1 MAGRPDPVSGPD
13 QSAAPRLGGERQLRA
28 LEAWLNEQVVIETQ
42 LVTLPRSRRRYT
54 MRRPDAPSR
63 ERLFAEAR
71 ADPDKQMPHWTNIW
85 PSGVALADVVLERAT
100 DVAGRRVLE
109 LGCGLGVTATAV
121 LASGGT
127 LVVSDYS
134 TLSLRHCRY
143 NALLNVG
150 RSPRLLRFNWRD
162 ANWPRPLQVATSRR
176 FPLILAADVLYEG
189 RDVGPLLDV
198 IERLLA
204 PGGALWLAEPG
215 RKTAQRFL
223 NAAAA
228 AGWESVT
235 TSVHGPWPDGST
247 APIDIHSLQRATYL
261 DEVPANLGGWRI

>member
-1 MAGRPDPVSGPD
+1 MAVSDVTG
-13 QSAAPRLGGERQLRA
+13 LGTERRLRA
-28 LEAWLNEQVVIETQ
+28 LEAWLNGQVALETQ
-42 LVTLPRSRRRYT
+42 LVTLPRSSRRYSI
-54 MRRPDAPSR
+54 RRPDAPSR
-63 ERLFAEAR
+63 DRLFAEAR

-85 PSGVALADVVLERAT
+85 PSGVALADAVLERDT
-100 DVAGRRVLE
+100 EVAGMRVLE

-121 LASGGT
+121 VASGGR
-127 LVVSDYS
+127 LIVSDYS
-134 TLSLRHCRY
+134 MLSLRHCRY
-143 NALLNVG
+143 NALINAG

-162 ANWPRPLQVATSRR
+162 PNWPRLLQVEASHR

-189 RDVGPLLDV
+189 RDVRPLLDL

-223 NAAAA
+223 DIAAA

>member
-1 MAGRPDPVSGPD
+1 MTAVPDTG
-13 QSAAPRLGGERQLRA
+13 LGTERRLRA
-28 LEAWLNEQVVIETQ
+28 LEAWLNRQVALETQ
-42 LVTLPRSRRRYT
+42 LVTLPRSGCRYAI
-54 MRRPDAPSR
+54 RRPDEPSR
-63 ERLFAEAR
+63 DRLFAEAR

-85 PSGVALADVVLERAT
+85 PSGVALADVVLERSAE
-100 DVAGRRVLE
+100 VAGMRVLE
-109 LGCGLGVTATAV
+109 LGSGLGVTAAAA
-121 LASGGT
+121 LASGGR

-143 NALLNVG
+143 NALMNAG
-150 RSPRLLRFNWRD
+150 RSPRLLRFNWREAD
-162 ANWPRPLQVATSRR
+162 WPRPLQVEASRR

-189 RDVGPLLDV
+189 RDVGPLLHL

-223 NAAAA
+223 DMAAA

-235 TSVHGPWPDGST
+235 TSAQGPWPDGSPVT
-247 APIDIHSLQRATYL
+247 IGIHILQRATYL
-261 DEVPANLGGWRI
+261 DEVPANLGGWRV

>member
-1 MAGRPDPVSGPD
+1 MAMSDTTG
-13 QSAAPRLGGERQLRA
+13 LGTERRRRA
-28 LEAWLNEQVVIETQ
+28 LEVWLNEQVALETQ
-42 LVTLPRSRRRYT
+42 LVTLPRSSRHYSI
-54 MRRPDAPSR
+54 RRPDEPSR
-63 ERLFAEAR
+63 DRLFAEAR

-85 PSGVALADVVLERAT
+85 PSGVALADAVLERGA
-100 DVAGRRVLE
+100 DVAGKRVLE

-121 LASGGT
+121 MTAGGQ

-143 NALLNVG
+143 NALMNAG

-162 ANWPRPLQVATSRR
+162 SNWPRPLQVEASRR

-189 RDVGPLLDV
+189 RDVGPLLDL

-223 NAAAA
+223 DIAAA

-235 TSVHGPWPDGST
+235 TSADGPWPDGST
-247 APIDIHSLQRATYL
+247 ATVAIHSLQRATYL